1 MDIWD
6 KEKRSAVMAK
16 IRGKDTKPEW
26 IVRRYLFAHGYR
38 YRKNVKSLPGTPDIV
53 LRKYGLV
60 IFVHGCFW
68 HGHGDSHIPHSRI
81 EYWTNKIEAN
91 KKRDQRDKAEL
102 LRMGWN
108 VLTIWECQL
117 KPAVREQ
124 TLKEMEYLINQSYLN
139 LLRKKAERK
148 ARRVKNIQAADNH
161 QCIEEKSGHSK
172 NDKPNSQQGYPT
184 PPIPDTLAAE
194 ALSQKPGNKD

>member
-81 EYWTNKIEAN
+81 EYWT
-91 KKRDQRDKAEL
+91 KKS
-102 LRMGWN
+102 
-108 VLTIWECQL
+108 
-117 KPAVREQ
+117 KPTRSG
-124 TLKEMEYLINQSYLN
+124 INGTRPNCSAWAGTCSRYGNASSN
-139 LLRKKAERK
+139 LPSGN
-148 ARRVKNIQAADNH
+148 RR
-161 QCIEEKSGHSK
+161 
-172 NDKPNSQQGYPT
+172 
-184 PPIPDTLAAE
+184 
-194 ALSQKPGNKD
+194 

>member
-124 TLKEMEYLINQSYLN
+124 TLK
-139 LLRKKAERK
+139 

-172 NDKPNSQQGYPT
+172 NGKPNSQQGYPT